1 MMAKTNGAKTAEIER
16 SKALTEKQQRGVV
29 KFLKV
34 LLATES
40 VLYTRL
46 RNYHWN
52 VTGMDF
58 YALHAAFEDQFN
70 EIADMTDELAERIRQ
85 YGANAPG
92 TMDEFIRKAR
102 LSEAPGVYPDAR
114 TMVTNLAADHEAIVR
129 FLRADIETI
138 GEKFEDI
145 GAADLL
151 TGHLQKHEKMA
162 WMLRMYLD
170 EQTVVRED

>member
-1 MMAKTNGAKTAEIER
+1 MAKTNGAKTAELER
-16 SKALTEKQQRGVV
+16 SQELTEKQQWGVA

-52 VTGMDF
+52 VTGVNF

-85 YGANAPG
+85 YGVNAPG
-92 TMDEFIRKAR
+92 TMDEFIRKSR

-114 TMVTNLAADHEAIVR
+114 TMVKNLTADHEAIVR

-138 GEKFEDI
+138 GEKFGDI
-145 GAADLL
+145 GAVDLL

-170 EQTVVRED
+170 GQTVVRED